1 MGAMQRNKGKAGEL
15 EIVHLLRAHGWD
27 RAERTHDGRA
37 QLARG
42 DIRRGPEG
50 VHIEVRRRETI
61 KIWACLEDAEREA
74 DDHQL
79 PVLAFR
85 RNRSGWYAALPL
97 EELLELLRLR
107 EAA

>member
-50 VHIEVRRRETI
+50 VHIEVRRRPTTTSYQCSRFAAI
-61 KIWACLEDAEREA
+61 A
-74 DDHQL
+74 
-79 PVLAFR
+79 LAGMR
-85 RNRSGWYAALPL
+85 RCRSRSCSSCCG
-97 EELLELLRLR
+97 
-107 EAA
+107 